1 MQGGYKRSY
10 ILEQTFLVAGW
21 FENVR
26 PFITTRQ
33 LKIK

>member
-10 ILEQTFLVAGW
+10 VLKQTFLDAGW

-33 LKIK
+33 SKD